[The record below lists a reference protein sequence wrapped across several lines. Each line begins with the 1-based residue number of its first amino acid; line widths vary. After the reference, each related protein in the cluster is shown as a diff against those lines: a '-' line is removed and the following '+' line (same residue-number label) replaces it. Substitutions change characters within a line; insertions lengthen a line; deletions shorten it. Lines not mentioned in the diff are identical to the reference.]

1 MVATLQSTSS
11 LPKPQVG
18 TDTTKQTLWLSNRLD
33 LRIFGVLSGGIT
45 EWSSKAIYNHNL
57 AQQQNKT
64 FFSLFLVWFFSPPQP
79 DQFLR
84 TPEFQDVSLIS
95 FIKIWRR

>member
-11 LPKPQVG
+11 LPKPEEG
-18 TDTTKQTLWLSNRLD
+18 TDTTKQTLWLTNRLD

-45 EWSSKAIYNHNL
+45 EWSSKAIYNHNH

-64 FFSLFLVWFFSPPQP
+64 FFFLSRLVSFT
-79 DQFLR
+79 
-84 TPEFQDVSLIS
+84 TPA
-95 FIKIWRR
+95 